1 MLVTSCLDN
10 ICRVW
15 AETLPPEEGWGPG
28 GGRLTNQTGRN
39 RAHRHK
45 HRFMQRLKHM
55 KYVLYFSFSINIS
68 TCMKIKLLNFIC
80 FLRTCFHIR
89 RTAQTSKQHLGPPIP
104 TLPSTYSVHD
114 FHNSYQSNYPS
125 AGLYTTK

>member
-28 GGRLTNQTGRN
+28 GGRLQTHSGRH
-39 RAHRHK
+39 RANRHK

-55 KYVLYFSFSINIS
+55 K
-68 TCMKIKLLNFIC
+68 
-80 FLRTCFHIR
+80 
-89 RTAQTSKQHLGPPIP
+89 
-104 TLPSTYSVHD
+104 
-114 FHNSYQSNYPS
+114 
-125 AGLYTTK
+125 